1 MDNPIRSSS
10 SLGRLLV
17 LAGVGVGITLVT
29 GVVNG
34 RLTNRWGPTPD
45 MKAAASN
52 LEIMPQQIGDWQLL
66 SEEPIAPAIVEV
78 LMCAGHVNRRYVN
91 RQTGKIV
98 DVAIIVGPSG
108 PTSVHTPEICYSSR
122 ARTMSGPRIRETLTD
137 QDGKAHSFWK
147 LSFNSNS
154 LPADQLRVYYAWTA
168 DAKWTAAESPRF
180 EFAGKPLL
188 YKLQIATQ
196 VSTLDAETTQDP
208 CQQFLTALL
217 MSGWK
222 ING

>member
-1 MDNPIRSSS
+1 MDNPIRNSS

-17 LAGVGVGITLVT
+17 LTSFGVGITLAA
-29 GVVNG
+29 GAVNG
-34 RLTNRWGPTPD
+34 RLTHRWGPTPD
-45 MKAAASN
+45 LKAAASH
-52 LEIMPQQIGDWQLL
+52 LEDMPQQIGDWQLL
-66 SEEPIAPAIVEV
+66 SEEPIPPAVLEV
-78 LMCAGHVNRRYVN
+78 LMCAGHVNRKYAN
-91 RQTGKIV
+91 RRTGKTV

-122 ARTMSGPRIRETLTD
+122 ARTMNGPRLRETLMD
-137 QDGKAHSFWK
+137 QDGKTHSFWK
-147 LSFNSNS
+147 LSFNSNN

-180 EFAGKPLL
+180 EYAGKPLL
-188 YKLQIATQ
+188 YKIQIASQ
-196 VSTLDAETTQDP
+196 VSTLDAETTQDQ
-208 CQQFLTALL
+208 CLQFLTALL